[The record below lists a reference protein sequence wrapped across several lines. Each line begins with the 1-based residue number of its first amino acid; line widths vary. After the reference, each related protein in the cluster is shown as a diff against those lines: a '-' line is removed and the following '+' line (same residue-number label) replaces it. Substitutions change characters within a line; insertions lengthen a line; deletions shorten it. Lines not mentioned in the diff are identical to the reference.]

1 MEENL
6 FKEML
11 GGNMEWLPVDRI
23 HYQVTVW

>member
-1 MEENL
+1 MGENL

-23 HYQVTVW
+23 HYQVIVW